1 MYGDKSLQGSQSDLI
16 MNTSSYPKKL
26 RVLVVDDDAE
36 FLTFISGLLKLLKHE
51 VVAMRNPIHALSSTL
66 LLEED
71 KFDLIMADLYLPN
84 VAGLQVIRRLREESK
99 LPLILVSTD
108 NRESTIL
115 AALEHGATHYIV
127 KPVCFS
133 DVRNL
138 WQFVVGDNE
147 GTRNPHIVVEQ
158 IGSVSGESSSYSN
171 GDNNS
176 KRKRPSQGGK
186 DFTST
191 KKHKV
196 EWTSQLQARF
206 LEAVYC
212 IGLEKAVPKRILEV
226 MNVEGLTRANI
237 ASHLQKYRM
246 FLRKV
251 AGRIAVSKLSVD
263 LPQHT
268 RRPLL
273 NQNIPGKKPATP
285 DKPISLRDNFE
296 LSVKPNASNLSL
308 LGLRPNDQEATSSG
322 SSPQSGYITG
332 HPYLPYATSK
342 FANLPLMSSTPNASQ
357 PAASCSGFQSN
368 NAQGNLSTTNPSP
381 ATNPSP
387 KLISTDIPYSFGRNS
402 ANGVH
407 IGTNPVQMYQQKAKE
422 TPQPFTTT
430 GNGNSNND
438 SWNNSNVMT
447 SYTNNSYGTGMQMT
461 ITSTAGGGRLAGHMA
476 STQTVFNNVGWDS
489 NGVNNN
495 CGDLVINNGTQNDDQ
510 NRNVLQVENVVF
522 GYDFPQK
529 ESSSSVRFSG
539 SSSSQFSPILAE
551 GNNAGRG
558 NVNVSELDQIVQQ
571 CSTLF
576 SSSNNSSQVTVVDS
590 SSSSTEIS
598 SSYQKDNDDAFN
610 LSVLLLNELHLE
622 SIKNDQVKG
631 KQAIDSDKD
640 TDIDF
645 DLFLNENHFGTVNDD
660 DKECLNFFLGKGKQV
675 MNFDPSASVVQE
687 SSPLN
692 KESLAQ
698 HNGDLVDLKFDG
710 DGDGLNMASP
720 ENLSLD
726 EDWENIVE
734 SLFK

>member
-84 VAGLQVIRRLREESK
+84 VAGLQVIRRLREETK
-99 LPLILVSTD
+99 LPYLNIEEIVVSTD

-138 WQFVVGDNE
+138 WQFVVGGNE

-176 KRKRPSQGGK
+176 RGK
-186 DFTST
+186 DHHREGKILHLSKST
-191 KKHKV
+191 R
-196 EWTSQLQARF
+196 SNGLLNFR
-206 LEAVYC
+206 LE
-212 IGLEKAVPKRILEV
+212 AVPKRILEV

-296 LSVKPNASNLSL
+296 LSVKPNAINLSL

-342 FANLPLMSSTPNASQ
+342 FANLPLMSSTPMLHNQLPVALDFNQTMLKEICPPPIQALSSYLQIFHIAS
-357 PAASCSGFQSN
+357 GE
-368 NAQGNLSTTNPSP
+368 T
-381 ATNPSP
+381 
-387 KLISTDIPYSFGRNS
+387 
-402 ANGVH
+402 
-407 IGTNPVQMYQQKAKE
+407 VQMEFILAQE

-495 CGDLVINNGTQNDDQ
+495 CGDLVITNGTQNDDQ

-529 ESSSSVRFSG
+529 ESSSSLRFSG

-675 MNFDPSASVVQE
+675 MNFDPCASVVQE

>member
-1 MYGDKSLQGSQSDLI
+1 MYGDKSVLGSQSDLI

-51 VVAMRNPIHALSSTL
+51 VVAMRNPIHALSTTL

-138 WQFVVGDNE
+138 WQFVVGGNE
-147 GTRNPHIVVEQ
+147 GTGNPHIVVEQ
-158 IGSVSGESSSYSN
+158 IGSVSGESLSSSN
-171 GDNNS
+171 GDSNS

-186 DFTST
+186 DFISI

-251 AGRIAVSKLSVD
+251 AGRIAVSKLTVD

-273 NQNIPGKKPATP
+273 NQKIPRKKPATP
-285 DKPISLRDNFE
+285 DEPISLRDNFE

-308 LGLRPNDQEATSSG
+308 LGRRPNDQETTSSG
-322 SSPQSGYITG
+322 SPPQSGYITG

-357 PAASCSGFQSN
+357 PAFSCSGFQSN
-368 NAQGNLSTTNPSP
+368 NAQGNFSTTNPSP
-381 ATNPSP
+381 
-387 KLISTDIPYSFGRNS
+387 KLLSTDIPYSFGRNS

-407 IGTNPVQMYQQKAKE
+407 IGTNPVQMYQQKAQE
-422 TPQPFTTT
+422 TPQPFTTI
-430 GNGNSNND
+430 GNGNSNNA

-461 ITSTAGGGRLAGHMA
+461 ITSSDGGGRPAGQMTP
-476 STQTVFNNVGWDS
+476 TQTVFNNVGWDS

-510 NRNVLQVENVVF
+510 NRNVPQVENVVF

-529 ESSSSVRFSG
+529 ESSSSLRFSG

-551 GNNAGRG
+551 GNNAGQG

-598 SSYQKDNDDAFN
+598 SSYQKDNDDAFD

-660 DKECLNFFLGKGKQV
+660 DKVCLNFFL
-675 MNFDPSASVVQE
+675 
-687 SSPLN
+687 
-692 KESLAQ
+692 
-698 HNGDLVDLKFDG
+698 HNGDLVDLEFDG

>member
-1 MYGDKSLQGSQSDLI
+1 MYGDKSLQGSQSDPI

-51 VVAMRNPIHALSSTL
+51 VVAMRNPIHALSTTL

-71 KFDLIMADLYLPN
+71 KYDLIMADLYLPN
-84 VAGLQVIRRLREESK
+84 MAGLQVIRRLREESK
-99 LPLILVSTD
+99 LP
-108 NRESTIL
+108 ESTIL

-138 WQFVVGDNE
+138 WQFVVGGNE
-147 GTRNPHIVVEQ
+147 GTRNPNIVVEQ
-158 IGSVSGESSSYSN
+158 IGSVSGESSSSSN
-171 GDNNS
+171 GDSNS
-176 KRKRPSQGGK
+176 KRKRPSQEGK
-186 DFTST
+186 DFTSI

-263 LPQHT
+263 LSQHT
-268 RRPLL
+268 RRSLL
-273 NQNIPGKKPATP
+273 NQNITGKKPTTP
-285 DKPISLRDNFE
+285 DEPISLRDNFE

-308 LGLRPNDQEATSSG
+308 LGRRPNDQEATSSG
-322 SSPQSGYITG
+322 SPPQSGYITG
-332 HPYLPYATSK
+332 HPYLPYAASK
-342 FANLPLMSSTPNASQ
+342 FANLPLMSSTPNALQ
-357 PAASCSGFQSN
+357 PAANCSGFQSN
-368 NAQGNLSTTNPSP
+368 NAQGNLST
-381 ATNPSP
+381 TNPSP

-407 IGTNPVQMYQQKAKE
+407 IGTNLVHMYQQKAQE

-430 GNGNSNND
+430 GNGNSNNA

-461 ITSTAGGGRLAGHMA
+461 ITSSDGRGRLAGQMA
-476 STQTVFNNVGWDS
+476 PTQTVFNNVGWDS

-495 CGDLVINNGTQNDDQ
+495 CGDMLINNGTQNDDQ

-529 ESSSSVRFSG
+529 ESSSSLGFSG
-539 SSSSQFSPILAE
+539 SRCSQFSPILAKE
-551 GNNAGRG
+551 NNAGQG

-571 CSTLF
+571 CSALF

-598 SSYQKDNDDAFN
+598 SSYQKNNDDAFD
-610 LSVLLLNELHLE
+610 LSVLLFNELHLE
-622 SIKNDQVKG
+622 SINNDQVKG
-631 KQAIDSDKD
+631 KQAMDSDKD
-640 TDIDF
+640 TDDDF
-645 DLFLNENHFGTVNDD
+645 DLFLNENHFGNVNDD
-660 DKECLNFFLGKGKQV
+660 DKGKGKQV

-698 HNGDLVDLKFDG
+698 
-710 DGDGLNMASP
+710 
-720 ENLSLD
+720 
-726 EDWENIVE
+726 DWENIVE

>member
-1 MYGDKSLQGSQSDLI
+1 MYGDRSFQGSQSDDLI

-51 VVAMRNPIHALSSTL
+51 VVAMRNPIHALSTTL

-138 WQFVVGDNE
+138 WQFVVGGNE

-158 IGSVSGESSSYSN
+158 IGSVSGESSSSSN
-171 GDNNS
+171 GDSNS

-186 DFTST
+186 DFISI

-273 NQNIPGKKPATP
+273 DKKIPGKKPATP

-296 LSVKPNASNLSL
+296 LSVNPNASNLSL
-308 LGLRPNDQEATSSG
+308 LGRRPNEQEATSSEFP
-322 SSPQSGYITG
+322 PQSGYITG
-332 HPYLPYATSK
+332 HPYLPYAASK

-357 PAASCSGFQSN
+357 PAANCSGFQSN
-368 NAQGNLSTTNPSP
+368 NAQGNFST
-381 ATNPSP
+381 TNPSP
-387 KLISTDIPYSFGRNS
+387 KLIYTDIPYSFGRNGT
-402 ANGVH
+402 NRVH
-407 IGTNPVQMYQQKAKE
+407 IGTNPVQMYQQKAQE

-438 SWNNSNVMT
+438 SRNSSNIVMT

-461 ITSTAGGGRLAGHMA
+461 ITSTASGGRLAGHMA
-476 STQTVFNNVGWDS
+476 PTQTVFNNVDWDS

-510 NRNVLQVENVVF
+510 NRNVPQVDNVVF
-522 GYDFPQK
+522 GYDFSQK
-529 ESSSSVRFSG
+529 ESSSSLGFSG

-551 GNNAGRG
+551 GNNAGQG

-571 CSTLF
+571 CGALF
-576 SSSNNSSQVTVVDS
+576 SSSNNSSQVTVVHS

-598 SSYQKDNDDAFN
+598 SSYQKDNDDAFD
-610 LSVLLLNELHLE
+610 LSVLLLNELRLE
-622 SIKNDQVKG
+622 SIKNDQ
-631 KQAIDSDKD
+631 
-640 TDIDF
+640 
-645 DLFLNENHFGTVNDD
+645 
-660 DKECLNFFLGKGKQV
+660 
-675 MNFDPSASVVQE
+675 
-687 SSPLN
+687 
-692 KESLAQ
+692 
-698 HNGDLVDLKFDG
+698 
-710 DGDGLNMASP
+710 
-720 ENLSLD
+720 
-726 EDWENIVE
+726 
-734 SLFK
+734 